1 MKVILVGQVS
11 TVEILIS
18 RDIGHF
24 TTQGYSRMSG
34 LSTKPKM
41 LRNTELRGGVVVMA
55 SKENVVL
62 KSGPKHTNK
71 WPDIPSTGEDTV
83 RSLTFTLKVI

>member
-1 MKVILVGQVS
+1 MGQDS

-62 KSGPKHTNK
+62 KSGQN
-71 WPDIPSTGEDTV
+71 IPING
-83 RSLTFTLKVI
+83 LTFLVLGKIQ